1 MAQQLAAFAALE
13 EDPYL
18 VPRTHVRW
26 VPTFSNSSSRY
37 LKLSSG
43 LLDTHTQ
50 GIPTDTQIHKSTNKL
65 ISLKD
70 REFNS
75 AHC

>member
-1 MAQQLAAFAALE
+1 MKLVNDFTGRFWAGEMTQQLAEIAALE

-18 VPRTHVRW
+18 VPRTHMRW
-26 VPTFSNSSSRY
+26 IPTSSNSSSRD

-50 GIPTDTQIHKSTNKL
+50 GTPTETQINP
-65 ISLKD
+65 
-70 REFNS
+70 
-75 AHC
+75 